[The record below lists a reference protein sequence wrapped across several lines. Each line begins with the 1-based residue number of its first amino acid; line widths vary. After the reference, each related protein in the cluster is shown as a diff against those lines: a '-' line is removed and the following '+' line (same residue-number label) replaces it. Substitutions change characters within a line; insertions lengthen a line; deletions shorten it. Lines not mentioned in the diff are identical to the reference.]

1 MLLLPCNPER
11 GFLFPRALP
20 KGKTLKSLLG
30 RNFYHGVVGAKPS
43 NMTKF
48 KNKLHSFVLL
58 PLLLTNVNAPDMFN
72 KPLIPDQVIENLG
85 LNFQN
90 LKYDTTELALPD
102 PRAEKIDAYFAQW
115 DLPLSGY
122 GDELVKVADEYGL
135 PYNLLPALAMLE
147 TTGGKNVCKSE
158 TGKNNFFGYGSCK
171 IKFATPEDSFRAV
184 AKTIS
189 GNSEKTAHLYAGKSV
204 EEILEVYNPPEV
216 EGIMPGY
223 HKKAIRV
230 MSEIDNM
237 KISSEL
243 AQA

>member
-1 MLLLPCNPER
+1 
-11 GFLFPRALP
+11 
-20 KGKTLKSLLG
+20 
-30 RNFYHGVVGAKPS
+30 
-43 NMTKF
+43 
-48 KNKLHSFVLL
+48 
-58 PLLLTNVNAPDMFN
+58 MFN

-85 LNFQN
+85 LIFQN

-115 DLPLSGY
+115 DLPLSGH
-122 GDELVKVADEYGL
+122 GAGMVAAADKYDIDWR
-135 PYNLLPALAMLE
+135 LLPALAMLE
-147 TTGGKNVCKSE
+147 TTGGKNLCGDG
-158 TGKNNFFGYGSCK
+158 TNLNAFGYGSCK
-171 IKFATPEDSFRAV
+171 IHFDTFEASFEAV
-184 AKTIS
+184 AKTVS
-189 GNSEKTAHLYAGKSV
+189 GNGKNTSHLYKGKTV

-216 EGIMPGY
+216 VGIMPGY